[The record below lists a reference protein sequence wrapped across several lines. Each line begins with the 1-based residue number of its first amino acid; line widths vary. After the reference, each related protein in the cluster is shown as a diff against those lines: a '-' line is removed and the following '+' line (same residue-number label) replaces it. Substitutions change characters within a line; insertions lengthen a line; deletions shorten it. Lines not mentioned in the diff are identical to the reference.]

1 MRARRRSRRAPWF
14 GAGAVALLAVSV
26 PPVWGGSTGVPN
38 LVVNTTASA
47 SPIAAGQRLTL
58 TITVTNSGGI
68 APEPSL
74 TNTLPA
80 GLVLL
85 TVTTDRGTACAT
97 SGQEIQCPLG
107 PSLERAET
115 AKVVIVVVPVD
126 PGTFT
131 NKVTATSVGVGTIA
145 NTSTTPVTVTGSA
158 VRCFGV
164 VPTMFG
170 TDGEDTLDGTPADD
184 VVVGFGGKDA
194 ISGGAGNDKICGGDG
209 NDQLDGGSG
218 ADMLDGGGGNDVVSG
233 GAGADV
239 VQGGGGKDVLICDKA
254 NDVCD
259 GGEGVDTFVT
269 VPN

>member
-1 MRARRRSRRAPWF
+1 MHARRHRRRAPWL
-14 GAGAVALLAVSV
+14 GAGALALLAISV
-26 PPVWGGSTGVPN
+26 PPVWGGSTAVPN

-47 SPIAAGQRLTL
+47 SPIGTGQRLTL

-68 APEPSL
+68 APQPSL
-74 TNTLPA
+74 VNTLPA
-80 GLVLL
+80 GMVLQS
-85 TVTTDRGTACAT
+85 VTTDRGTECT
-97 SGQEIQCPLG
+97 TTGQDIRCPLG
-107 PSLERAET
+107 PALERAET

-126 PGTFT
+126 PGTLT
-131 NKVTATSVGVGTIA
+131 NKAISNSEGFGTIGNTSATS
-145 NTSTTPVTVTGSA
+145 VTVTGNA
-158 VRCFGV
+158 LRCFGV

-170 TDGEDTLDGTPADD
+170 TDGDDTLDGTPSDD
-184 VVVGFGGKDA
+184 VIVGYGGKDA

-218 ADMLDGGGGNDVVSG
+218 ADMLDGGVGNDVVSG

-239 VQGGGGKDVLICDKA
+239 VQGGDGKDVLICDKA

-259 GGEGVDTFVT
+259 GGPGTDTFVT